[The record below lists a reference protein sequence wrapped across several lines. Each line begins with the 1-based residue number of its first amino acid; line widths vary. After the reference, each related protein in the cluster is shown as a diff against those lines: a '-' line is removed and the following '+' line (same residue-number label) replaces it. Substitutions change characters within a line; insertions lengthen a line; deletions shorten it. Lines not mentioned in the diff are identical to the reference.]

1 MPPNA
6 GTVGQFGTTVAGR
19 SPLSH
24 DLKIDPAESEDWT
37 MAEESKPAEVSR
49 KSKHRRPSFSRSWRI
64 RNVRGFRWVRHLRG
78 RSSTVPS
85 RWATPSA
92 RRCIGSGDD
101 YLMLNYVV
109 EFEPDR
115 RIFWEPAPGDPSRA
129 EDNDPS
135 KVGIPAG
142 YRWGY
147 ILTPD
152 GDDATVVTEVFDSGP
167 LPEDLLLDG
176 GAWIN
181 GTNPVLESMAASLG
195 ETREDQYRVGPLPER
210 PYGSIFRAFEQAD
223 PLPPE
228 RRERVAYRRRMLDLH
243 ELRPSGNHPRCPSD
257 AHEDIAIVGNRRS
270 A

>member
-1 MPPNA
+1 VTVVVTAGDLRHSLHVSAMDYLRSTVLISNDRARRADLSPNT

-37 MAEESKPAEVSR
+37 MAEERKPAEASR
-49 KSKHRRPSFSRSWRI
+49 RIEAPEALIFKILANPHRHVDFDGS
-64 RNVRGFRWVRHLRG
+64 GMLRG
-78 RSSTVPS
+78 AVLDRPISEVGDTFSMKMH
-85 RWATPSA
+85 RL
-92 RRCIGSGDD
+92 GDD

-115 RIFWEPAPGDPSRA
+115 RIIWEPAPGDPSRA

-152 GDDATVVTEVFDSGP
+152 GDDTTVVTEVFDPGP
-167 LPEDLLLDG
+167 LPEDLLRDG

-181 GTNPVLESMAASLG
+181 GANPVHESMAASL
-195 ETREDQYRVGPLPER
+195 ER
-210 PYGSIFRAFEQAD
+210 LEKISTE
-223 PLPPE
+223 
-228 RRERVAYRRRMLDLH
+228 
-243 ELRPSGNHPRCPSD
+243 
-257 AHEDIAIVGNRRS
+257 
-270 A
+270 